1 MLVRYGCIRP
11 KSPPLCWKLWWI
23 ADCPPNCD
31 FYRFWR
37 TTVSRNSEIIKYC
50 LLFHQIAMISS
61 IFYHWTHFY
70 LLTHLK
76 IQRSVSIFGCQIVM
90 IRNKP
95 LYVLCEYNDWQF
107 VKKYQNPTFKVN
119 SFFLNSL
126 FSKIRPFFFD
136 ELLPIV
142 FSKYVCGISDLH
154 SEGPE
159 WFQTDCIWV
168 QVITLIIQD
177 QLCNIQNLQR
187 SPILQTS
194 T

>member
-1 MLVRYGCIRP
+1 MLWFFLLWINYSHILHWVLMLVRYGCIRP

-107 VKKYQNPTFKVN
+107 VKKYQNLTFKARKLLDSHK
-119 SFFLNSL
+119 SFWV
-126 FSKIRPFFFD
+126 FFD
-136 ELLPIV
+136 
-142 FSKYVCGISDLH
+142 
-154 SEGPE
+154 
-159 WFQTDCIWV
+159 
-168 QVITLIIQD
+168 
-177 QLCNIQNLQR
+177 
-187 SPILQTS
+187 
-194 T
+194 